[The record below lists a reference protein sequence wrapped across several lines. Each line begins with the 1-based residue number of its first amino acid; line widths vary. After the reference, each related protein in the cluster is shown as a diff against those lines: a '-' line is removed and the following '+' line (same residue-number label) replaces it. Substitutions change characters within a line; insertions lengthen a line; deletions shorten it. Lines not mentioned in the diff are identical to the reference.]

1 MDKKTKE
8 ANSLRKKL
16 HLVVLASVIV
26 ISLLLGLM
34 LGANEVT
41 KENHTKGGNLVDNY
55 GGSVKIQQVRSVANL
70 LEYTKLDYEVLKEVK
85 DVSFQLEVGKQDI
98 FMKVAGFERE
108 NNGTAITL
116 HGYNQG
122 VSLVI
127 TSSTVTY
134 KVTGVGDRVV
144 NTKAARRRRQRRLIQ
159 MNSNGRNEERLL
171 FNSEAELVE
180 SFEESDDDD
189 GMKGNDRKLSFSGS
203 LMTSGSFT
211 MMAATSYN

>member
-1 MDKKTKE
+1 MDK
-8 ANSLRKKL
+8 N
-16 HLVVLASVIV
+16 
-26 ISLLLGLM
+26 
-34 LGANEVT
+34 
-41 KENHTKGGNLVDNY
+41 

-108 NNGTAITL
+108 NDGTAITL

-159 MNSNGRNEERLL
+159 MNSNGRNV
-171 FNSEAELVE
+171 NSEAELVE

-189 GMKGNDRKLSFSGS
+189 GMKGNGRKLSFTGA
-203 LMTSGSFT
+203 LTTSGSFT
-211 MMAATSYN
+211 MMASSSYG

>member
-41 KENHTKGGNLVDNY
+41 KENHTKGGNPVDKN

-108 NNGTAITL
+108 NDGTAITL

-144 NTKAARRRRQRRLIQ
+144 NTKAARRRQRRLIQ

-211 MMAATSYN
+211 MMASSSLG